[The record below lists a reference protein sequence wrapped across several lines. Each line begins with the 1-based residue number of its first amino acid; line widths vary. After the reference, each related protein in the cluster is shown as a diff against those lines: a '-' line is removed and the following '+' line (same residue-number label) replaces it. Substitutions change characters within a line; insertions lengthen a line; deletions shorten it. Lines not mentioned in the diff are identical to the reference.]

1 MLSIFLNGY
10 PQAMHHLSL
19 SEYEEFLADLP
30 LLNGPHQV
38 PSGVIFKIFVI
49 LLCIL
54 LSLHIDSFNYPDVV

>member
-1 MLSIFLNGY
+1 
-10 PQAMHHLSL
+10 MHHLSL